1 MHARILQRHLK
12 EEAFSEDSD
21 VDGRTTLKRLL
32 KNEDLMKWTGFVW
45 LSIGVSIELNVDWY
59 CSNLIKLQ

>member
-1 MHARILQRHLK
+1 MHVRILQTHLK
-12 EEAFSEDSD
+12 EEACSEDSD

-32 KNEDLMKWTGFVW
+32 KSEDLMKRTGFVW
-45 LSIGVSIELNVDWY
+45 LSIGASDELNVDLY